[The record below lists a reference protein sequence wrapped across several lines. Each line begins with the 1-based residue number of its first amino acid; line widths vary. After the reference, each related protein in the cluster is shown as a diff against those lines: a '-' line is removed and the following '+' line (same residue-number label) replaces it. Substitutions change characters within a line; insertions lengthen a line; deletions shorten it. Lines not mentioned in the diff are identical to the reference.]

1 MNTQFGGSNEIQVA
15 TFCTYPH
22 ASLVGVTMR
31 QILIMLGSFAM
42 VSLSV
47 NAWAD
52 PGYDAYMNEDYATA
66 LKHWRPQAER
76 GDAYSQFSIGVM
88 YSNGEGVTQ
97 DDAKAIYWYRKAAEN
112 GEMEAQLVL
121 GDIYR
126 DGSGVKQDKKEA
138 AKWYREAAKLGHAGA
153 KYQLNQLSS
162 DPCIQLSPND
172 NYVKGFKSTIFANIV
187 TGKDVKKAKAM
198 LACGAS
204 LNAVDGEGY
213 YPIHLAATRS
223 TRDMIELLLVS
234 GAKVNE
240 RSTITG
246 ESPLHLAVI
255 YNKDPAV
262 IRTLLEH
269 GADRNQINNA
279 GKTPIQSTENP
290 ATIELLK

>member
-1 MNTQFGGSNEIQVA
+1 
-15 TFCTYPH
+15 
-22 ASLVGVTMR
+22 MR
-31 QILIMLGSFAM
+31 RILIMLGSLAM
-42 VSLSV
+42 MSFSV
-47 NAWAD
+47 NARAD
-52 PGYDAYMNEDYATA
+52 PGYDAYVKEDYAKA
-66 LKHWRPQAER
+66 LKYWRLQAER

-88 YSNGEGVTQ
+88 YSNGEGVIQ
-97 DDAKAIYWYRKAAEN
+97 DNAKAIYWYRKAAEN
-112 GEMEAQLVL
+112 GEIEAQLVL

-162 DPCIQLSPND
+162 DPCMQLSPND
-172 NYVKGFKSTIFANIV
+172 NYVKGFKSTIFANTV
-187 TGKDVKKAKAM
+187 SEQDVAKARAM

-223 TRDMIELLLVS
+223 TREMIELLLAS

-246 ESPLHLAVI
+246 ESPLHLAAI

-269 GADRNQINNA
+269 GADRNQTNNA